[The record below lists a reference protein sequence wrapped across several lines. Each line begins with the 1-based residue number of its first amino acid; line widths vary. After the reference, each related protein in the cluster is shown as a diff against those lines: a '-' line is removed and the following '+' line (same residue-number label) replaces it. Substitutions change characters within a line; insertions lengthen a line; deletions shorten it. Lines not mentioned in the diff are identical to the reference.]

1 MPWEWPRSMTA
12 NKSIEQLKKEVLASN
27 NLPKHVAIIMD
38 GNGRWAKSRNQPRI
52 FGHKAGVKTV
62 RRITE
67 LAGELNL
74 STLTLYTFSS
84 ENWKRPKLEVSAL
97 MNLLLE
103 TITKEVDDLHRN
115 NVKLTVIGDLDSMP
129 AGPRQGMLDG
139 VVRTAANT
147 GLNLNLAL
155 NYGGRQEIMH
165 AVRGIAQAVEK
176 GELSAADIDDN
187 LFAKHLYTAEIPD
200 PDLLIRTS
208 GEFRLS
214 NFLLWQLAYTEIFV
228 TPVFWPAFSD
238 RDFLEAIHNYQHRE
252 RRYGQVS
259 EQI

>member
-1 MPWEWPRSMTA
+1 MP
-12 NKSIEQLKKEVLASN
+12 KSKRIDELKQTVLAAG
-27 NLPKHVAIIMD
+27 NLPRHVAIIMD

-52 FGHKAGVKTV
+52 FGHRAGVKTV

-74 STLTLYTFSS
+74 EALTLYTFSS
-84 ENWKRPKLEVSAL
+84 ENWKRPKVEVSAL
-97 MNLLLE
+97 MNLLLD
-103 TITKEVDDLHRN
+103 TITREVDDLHRN
-115 NVKLTVIGDLDSMP
+115 NVKLTVIGDLSAMP
-129 AGPRQGMLDG
+129 EAPRKGMLDG
-139 VVRTAANT
+139 VRRTAGNT

-155 NYGGRQEIMH
+155 NYGGRQEIM
-165 AVRGIAQAVEK
+165 QAVKTIATEIK
-176 GELSAADIDDN
+176 NDELQVSDINDE
-187 LFAKHLYTAEIPD
+187 LFAKHLYTADIAD

-228 TPVFWPAFSD
+228 TPVYWPAFSEK
-238 RDFLEAIHNYQHRE
+238 DFLEAISNYQQRE

>member
-1 MPWEWPRSMTA
+1 MLTA
-12 NKSIEQLKKEVLASN
+12 EIEKLKSDVVSRG

-38 GNGRWAKSRNQPRI
+38 GNGRWAKSRSKPRI
-52 FGHKAGVKTV
+52 FGHRAGVKTV

-67 LAGELNL
+67 LAGELGL
-74 STLTLYTFSS
+74 ETLTLYTFSS
-84 ENWKRPKLEVSAL
+84 ENWKRPRVEVSAL
-97 MNLLLE
+97 MNLLLD

-115 NVKLTVIGDLDSMP
+115 NVRLTVIGDLDSMP
-129 AGPRQGMLDG
+129 KGPRKGMLDG
-139 VVRTAANT
+139 VERTAKNT

-155 NYGGRQEIMH
+155 NYGSRQEILQ
-165 AVRGIAQAVEK
+165 AVQAIAAAVEK
-176 GELSAADIDDN
+176 GELKVSEINDTTISSY
-187 LFAKHLYTAEIPD
+187 LFTANIPD

-228 TPVFWPAFSD
+228 TPVFWPAFEEK
-238 RDFLEAIHNYQHRE
+238 DFLEAIWDYQKRE

-259 EQI
+259 EQIQS

>member
-1 MPWEWPRSMTA
+1 ML
-12 NKSIEQLKKEVLASN
+12 KSIAQLKEEALAN
-27 NLPKHVAIIMD
+27 GNLPRHVAIIMD
-38 GNGRWAKSRNQPRI
+38 GNGRWAKQRNKPRI
-52 FGHKAGVKTV
+52 FGHRAGVKTV
-62 RRITE
+62 RTITE
-67 LAGELNL
+67 LAGELKL
-74 STLTLYTFSS
+74 DALTLYTFSS

-103 TITKEVDDLHRN
+103 TITREVEDLHRN
-115 NVKLTVIGDLDSMP
+115 NVRLTVIGDLNSMP

-139 VVRTAANT
+139 VKKTAGNT

-155 NYGGRQEIMH
+155 NYGGRQEILG
-165 AVRGIAQAVEK
+165 AVKAIAASVQS
-176 GELSAADIDDN
+176 GESQISDINDE
-187 LFAKHLYTAEIPD
+187 LFAQYLYTADIAD

-228 TPVFWPAFSD
+228 TPVFWPAFTEK
-238 RDFLEAIHNYQHRE
+238 DFLEAICNYQHRE

>member
-1 MPWEWPRSMTA
+1 VDRTEHIA
-12 NKSIEQLKKEVLASN
+12 ELKREVISAGK
-27 NLPKHVAIIMD
+27 LPPHVAIIMD
-38 GNGRWAKSRNQPRI
+38 GNGRWAKSRNKPRI
-52 FGHKAGVKTV
+52 FGHRAGVKTV

-97 MNLLLE
+97 MNLLLD

-129 AGPRQGMLDG
+129 AGPRKGMLDG
-139 VVRTAANT
+139 VIRTAGNT

-155 NYGGRQEIMH
+155 NYGGRQEIMN
-165 AVRGIAQAVEK
+165 AVREIALAVQAGTQKAE
-176 GELSAADIDDN
+176 DIDDQ
-187 LFAKHLYTAEIPD
+187 LFAKHLYTADIPD

-228 TPVFWPAFSD
+228 TPVFWPEFSEQ
-238 RDFLEAIHNYQHRE
+238 DFLEAIRNYQQRE

>member
-1 MPWEWPRSMTA
+1 
-12 NKSIEQLKKEVLASN
+12 
-27 NLPKHVAIIMD
+27 MD
-38 GNGRWAKSRNQPRI
+38 GNGRWAKGKNRPRI

-62 RRITE
+62 RLITE
-67 LAGELNL
+67 LAGELGL
-74 STLTLYTFSS
+74 KTLTLYTFSN

-103 TITKEVDDLHRN
+103 TINKEVDDLHRN
-115 NVKLTVIGDLDSMP
+115 NVKLTVIGDLASMP
-129 AGPRQGMLDG
+129 EGPRRGMLAG
-139 VVRTAANT
+139 IERTAGNT

-155 NYGGRQEIMH
+155 NYGSRQEILE
-165 AVRGIAQAVEK
+165 AVKTIASAVQN
-176 GELSAADIDDN
+176 GELEIEGINDQLISR
-187 LFAKHLYTAEIPD
+187 HLYTSDIPD

-228 TPVFWPAFSD
+228 TPVFWPAFNEM
-238 RDFLEAIHNYQHRE
+238 DFLEAITNYQHRE

-259 EQI
+259 EQIVT

>member
-1 MPWEWPRSMTA
+1 VISHG
-12 NKSIEQLKKEVLASN
+12 

-38 GNGRWAKSRNQPRI
+38 GNGRWAKSQSKPRI

-67 LAGELNL
+67 LAGELGL
-74 STLTLYTFSS
+74 ETLTLYTFSS

-97 MNLLLE
+97 MNLLLD
-103 TITKEVDDLHRN
+103 TITKEVDDLHKN
-115 NVKLTVIGDLDSMP
+115 NVRLTVIGDLDSMP
-129 AGPRQGMLDG
+129 KGPRAGMLAG
-139 VVRTAANT
+139 IEKTAKNT

-155 NYGGRQEIMH
+155 NYGSRQEILT
-165 AVRGIAQAVEK
+165 AVQSIGADVANGSLAV
-176 GELSAADIDDN
+176 SDINDDTVSN
-187 LFAKHLYTAEIPD
+187 YLYTSDIAD

-228 TPVFWPAFSD
+228 TPVFWPAFEGT
-238 RDFLEAIHNYQHRE
+238 DFLEAIRDYQKRE

-259 EQI
+259 EQIDH

>member
-1 MPWEWPRSMTA
+1 MSAEFD
-12 NKSIEQLKKEVLASN
+12 QLKAEVLAHG
-27 NLPKHVAIIMD
+27 NLPQHVAIIMD
-38 GNGRWAKSRNQPRI
+38 GNGRWAKSKSKPRI
-52 FGHKAGVKTV
+52 FGHKAGVKSV

-67 LAGELNL
+67 LAGELGL
-74 STLTLYTFSS
+74 DTLTLYTFSS

-97 MNLLLE
+97 MNLLLD

-115 NVKLTVIGDLDSMP
+115 NVRLTVIGDLDSMP
-129 AGPRQGMLDG
+129 KGPRSGMLAG
-139 VVRTAANT
+139 IERTSKNT

-155 NYGGRQEIMH
+155 NYGSRQEILT
-165 AVRGIAQAVEK
+165 AVQSIGTDVANGTLEVSEIN
-176 GELSAADIDDN
+176 DN
-187 LFAKHLYTAEIPD
+187 TISNYLYTSSIQD

-228 TPVFWPAFSD
+228 TPVYWPAFEGK
-238 RDFLEAIHNYQHRE
+238 DFLEAIRDYQKRE

-259 EQI
+259 EQIQH

>member
-1 MPWEWPRSMTA
+1 MSTRLE
-12 NKSIEQLKKEVLASN
+12 ELKAEVLSHG
-27 NLPKHVAIIMD
+27 NLPGHVAIIMD
-38 GNGRWAKSRNQPRI
+38 GNGRWAKSQSKPRI

-67 LAGELNL
+67 LAGELGL
-74 STLTLYTFSS
+74 KTLTLYTFSS

-97 MNLLLE
+97 MNLLLD

-115 NVKLTVIGDLDSMP
+115 NVRLTVIGDLDSMP
-129 AGPRQGMLDG
+129 EGPRAGMLAG
-139 VVRTAANT
+139 IERTAQNT

-155 NYGGRQEIMH
+155 NYGSRQEILT
-165 AVRGIAQAVEK
+165 AIKGIAADVAAGNLAVEAINDATV
-176 GELSAADIDDN
+176 SN
-187 LFAKHLYTAEIPD
+187 YLYTADMQD

-228 TPVFWPAFSD
+228 TPVFWPAFQD
-238 RDFLEAIHNYQHRE
+238 VDFLEAIRDYQKRE

-259 EQI
+259 EQIAH

>member
-1 MPWEWPRSMTA
+1 MSGSSVDI
-12 NKSIEQLKKEVLASN
+12 NKLKAEVLSQG

-38 GNGRWAKSRNQPRI
+38 GNGRWAKSRSKPRI
-52 FGHKAGVKTV
+52 FGHKAGVKSV
-62 RRITE
+62 RLITE

-74 STLTLYTFSS
+74 EALTLYTFSS
-84 ENWKRPKLEVSAL
+84 ENWNRPKMEVSAL

-103 TITKEVDDLHRN
+103 TITREVEELHKN
-115 NVKLTVIGDLDSMP
+115 NVRLTVIGDLESMP
-129 AGPRQGMLDG
+129 KGTRGGMLAG
-139 VVRTAANT
+139 IKKTENNT

-155 NYGGRQEIMH
+155 NYGSRQEILM
-165 AVRGIAQAVEK
+165 AVKAIGTEVAA
-176 GELSAADIDDN
+176 GELQISDINDTIISN
-187 LFAKHLYTAEIPD
+187 HLYTADIPD

-228 TPVFWPAFSD
+228 TPTFWPDFKEQ
-238 RDFLEAIHNYQHRE
+238 DFLEAISEYQKRE

-259 EQI
+259 EQIRM

>member
-1 MPWEWPRSMTA
+1 MSIDIDKL
-12 NKSIEQLKKEVLASN
+12 KSEVLKRG
-27 NLPKHVAIIMD
+27 NLPMHVAIIMD
-38 GNGRWAKSRNQPRI
+38 GNGRWAKSRSQPRI
-52 FGHKAGVKTV
+52 FGHKAGVKSV

-67 LAGELNL
+67 LAGELGL
-74 STLTLYTFSS
+74 ETLTLYTFSH

-97 MNLLLE
+97 MNLLLD

-115 NVKLTVIGDLDSMP
+115 NVRLTVIGDLESMP
-129 AGPRQGMLDG
+129 KGTRGGMLAG
-139 VVRTAANT
+139 IEKTAQNS

-155 NYGGRQEIMH
+155 NYGSRQEIL
-165 AVRGIAQAVEK
+165 QAVQNI
-176 GELSAADIDDN
+176 SADVEQGTLKVSDISDKTISN
-187 LFAKHLYTAEIPD
+187 YLYTSKIND

-228 TPVFWPAFSD
+228 TPVFWPAFEEK
-238 RDFLEAIHNYQHRE
+238 DFLEAICDYQKRE

-259 EQI
+259 EQIQT

>member
-1 MPWEWPRSMTA
+1 MS
-12 NKSIEQLKKEVLASN
+12 LGH
-27 NLPKHVAIIMD
+27 LPKHVAIIMD
-38 GNGRWAKSRNQPRI
+38 GNGRWAKSRSKPRI
-52 FGHKAGVKTV
+52 FGHRAGVKSV

-67 LAGELNL
+67 LAGELGL
-74 STLTLYTFSS
+74 ETLTLYTFSN

-97 MNLLLE
+97 MNLLLD

-115 NVKLTVIGDLDSMP
+115 NVRLTVIGDLESMP
-129 AGPRQGMLDG
+129 RGPRQGMLDG
-139 VVRTAANT
+139 IERTAKNT

-155 NYGGRQEIMH
+155 NYGGRQEILH
-165 AVRGIAQAVEK
+165 AVQSIGKAVER
-176 GELSAADIDDN
+176 GELQAADINDQIISQN
-187 LFAKHLYTAEIPD
+187 LYTADMQD

-228 TPVFWPAFSD
+228 TPVLWPAFEEK
-238 RDFLEAIHNYQHRE
+238 DFLEAIKDYQKRE

-259 EQI
+259 EQIQA